1 MEALNIVFSLL
12 GGMLASLFTLLINAY
27 LDRKMFLRGVCEF
40 IEELTLNR
48 KGAYSNDVILIKLK
62 NFDTQIQ
69 SRFNKKIAKS
79 YSQLYGDI
87 VQCIRLN
94 ADITE
99 NAITESY
106 VSFLQNIKL
115 YFQRR
120 FFK

>member
-1 MEALNIVFSLL
+1 MEALNIVCSLL
-12 GGMLASLFTLLINAY
+12 GGILASLFTLLINTY
-27 LDRKMFLRGVCEF
+27 LDRRKFLRSVCEF

-48 KGAYSNDVILIKLK
+48 KGTYSNDIILIKLK
-62 NFDTQIQ
+62 NYDTQIRSQ
-69 SRFNKKIAKS
+69 FNKKIVKS
-79 YSQLYGDI
+79 YSKLYGDI